1 MDEAGVSEFA
11 YRDGALCAEEVP
23 LARIADAVGT
33 PFYCYSSAGIARRY
47 LAFAGAFREL
57 PATVCFALKANS
69 NLAVV
74 RTLAALGAGADVV
87 SEGELRQAL
96 AAGVPPAKIVFSGV
110 GKTEPEIR
118 AALEAGI
125 LQINVES
132 APELAEVDAIARG
145 LGRSAPVAL
154 RINPD
159 VPADTHAKIATGRSE
174 NKFGIDLGHAR
185 ETFAKAQ
192 ALANVELQ
200 GIAIHIGSQLVDLR
214 PFRSAFR
221 RIAGLVTAL
230 RGDGVAIRRLDL
242 GGGLGIRYARET
254 PPEPADYAAL
264 IAEFFAPFG
273 CELVLEPGRYL
284 VGEAGVLVT
293 RVVRVKEGI
302 SHTFMIVDA
311 GMNDLLRP
319 ALYDAYHRI
328 TPVAEPAPNAPLS
341 PVEVVGPVCETADTF
356 ARDRPL
362 PPLASGDLLAVE
374 SAGAYGAVMA
384 SPYNTRPPAPEVMV
398 KGAEFAV
405 IRARSSF
412 DALVA
417 RDRLPGWLA
426 GESPPARLKKA

>member
-1 MDEAGVSEFA
+1 MIEAGVSEFA
-11 YRDGALCAEEVP
+11 YRDGVLCAEEVP

-33 PFYCYSSAGIARRY
+33 PFYCYSSAALRRRY
-47 LAFAGAFREL
+47 LAFAEAFREL

-110 GKTEPEIR
+110 GKTDPEIR

-125 LQINVES
+125 LQINAES
-132 APELAEVDAIARG
+132 SAEIAEIDSIARS
-145 LGRSAPVAL
+145 LGRKAPVAL

-159 VPADTHAKIATGRSE
+159 VAANTHAKIATGGSE

-185 ETFAKAQ
+185 EAFAQ
-192 ALANVELQ
+192 AQKLANVELQ
-200 GIAIHIGSQLVDLR
+200 GIAIHIGSQLTDLR

-221 RIAGLVTAL
+221 RIAGLITAL
-230 RGDGVAIRRLDL
+230 RGDGIAVRRLDL
-242 GGGLGIRYARET
+242 GGGRGIRYQRET

-264 IAEFFAPFG
+264 IAEFFGLLG

-284 VGEAGVLVT
+284 VGEAGVLVS
-293 RVVRVKEGI
+293 RIVRIKEGI
-302 SHTFMIVDA
+302 SHKFIIVDA
-311 GMNDLLRP
+311 AMNDLIRP

-328 TPVAEPAPNAPLS
+328 APVVEPAPKAPLT
-341 PVEVVGPVCETADTF
+341 PADVVGPVCETADTF
-356 ARDRPL
+356 AKDRPL
-362 PPLASGDLLAVE
+362 PPLEPGDLLAVE

-384 SPYNTRPPAPEVMV
+384 SHYNTRPPAPEVMV

-405 IRARSSF
+405 IRARPSL
-412 DALVA
+412 DELVA
-417 RDRLPGWLA
+417 RDRLPAWLA
-426 GESPPARLKKA
+426 GEWPPVRLKKA